1 MTGREEA
8 LFSPGRVTLGD
19 MLDPALILDD
29 PSLATLRGAWVAV
42 DLGAIASNVRQ
53 LRAWLSPHTHLMAV
67 VKADGYGHGSLA
79 VARTA
84 ISSGADWIGV
94 ATVAEGI
101 RLRQAGI
108 RSPLL
113 LLSLTQMGAY
123 ETAICNDLQLT
134 VSSAAALRALSGLA
148 GGLGRVARVHIKVDT
163 GMTRV
168 GASVEELPELLRL
181 AQELDHLLL
190 EGISS
195 HLASAEDTADPATER
210 QLSRFRDAVV
220 GSPLPGGIL
229 RHVANS
235 AATLYHPRAHWD
247 MVRPG
252 LMIYGV
258 APDLARSVPFPLE
271 PAMSVHARI
280 AQVREVPAGVRIGY
294 GGRFTTPQATRL
306 AVVPVGYADGLVRA
320 LSGKLEVLVGDQAR
334 PLVGTIS
341 MDQCVVDCGDVPVEV
356 GQEIVLLGRQGQ
368 RQVTVERWAEA
379 AGTIPY
385 EIMCG
390 LNRRLP
396 KVFLR

>member
-1 MTGREEA
+1 M
-8 LFSPGRVTLGD
+8 S
-19 MLDPALILDD
+19 DPAVSVDD

-42 DLGAIASNVRQ
+42 DLRAIAHNVRR
-53 LRAWLSPHTHLMAV
+53 LRSWLSPHTHLLAV

-79 VARTA
+79 VAQTA
-84 ISSGADWIGV
+84 IASGADWVGV

-108 RSPLL
+108 RNPLL
-113 LLSLTQMGAY
+113 LLSLAQPGAY
-123 ETAICNDLQLT
+123 ETALANDLHLT
-134 VSSAAALRALSGLA
+134 VSSAEALRAA
-148 GGLGRVARVHIKVDT
+148 AHVARALGATARVHLKVDT

-168 GASVEELPELLRL
+168 GSSLEDLAGLIELALSLDDLELT
-181 AQELDHLLL
+181 
-190 EGISS
+190 GVST
-195 HLASAEDTADPATER
+195 HLASAEDPDDPATDR
-210 QLSRFRDAVV
+210 QLGRFQQAIV
-220 GSPLPGGIL
+220 SCPLPPGIL
-229 RHVANS
+229 RHAANS

-258 APDLARSVPFPLE
+258 APDPGRSVPFDLL
-271 PAMSVHARI
+271 PAMSVRARL
-280 AQVREVPAGVRIGY
+280 AQVRDVPEDVRVGY
-294 GGRFTTPQATRL
+294 GGRFTTRTPSRL

-320 LSGKLEVLVGDQAR
+320 LSGKLEVLIAGQRR

-341 MDQCVVDCGDVPVEV
+341 MDQCVVDCGSLPADVGTEV
-356 GQEIVLLGRQGQ
+356 VLLGRQGDQ
-368 RQVTVERWAEA
+368 EIRIEDWAEA